1 MTYGVPSSVTPYNAA
16 TIAALETQ
24 TASLL
29 AEFQAYGAERI
40 EPAIVQPAG
49 AFLDRMG
56 EELRAR
62 IYVFAGPDG
71 TELCL
76 RPDLTIPA
84 AQTYLARVP
93 NGDRPL
99 KLCYAGPI
107 FRHDPAL
114 PQSSGQSF
122 QAGVENFNA
131 ADSAAADIETL
142 LLTHKSLVRTGL
154 KHSEVTLGDVGLF
167 ASLLDALALP
177 PYWRVKLRRHVWNP
191 ARLAELLA
199 HLTSPAGTGNEFLAR
214 IGSLAPVDARAALEA
229 ALAQDGI
236 KPIGFRTLDEI
247 TGRLLERA
255 AEASTSRL
263 PQSTAAL
270 ITSFAAVSVPA
281 TQAIDTLHRLTQAAG
296 ISIDRAIDALKKRFE
311 LLSKSGFDPAKAIFA
326 SRFGRNME
334 YYTGFV
340 FEFRPAPATPPIA
353 GGGRYDNLL
362 TALGAAKP
370 TPAIGLAIFGDR
382 LAVARGVAS

>member
-1 MTYGVPSSVTPYNAA
+1 MIASPPYDAA
-16 TIAALETQ
+16 TISALEAQ

-29 AEFQAYGAERI
+29 AEFAAYGAERI

-56 EELRAR
+56 EELRR
-62 IYVFAGPDG
+62 RTYVFAGPDG

-93 NGDRPL
+93 GGDRPL

-107 FRHDPAL
+107 FRHDPAQ
-114 PQSSGQSF
+114 PQSPGQSF

-131 ADSAAADIETL
+131 VDSAAADIETL
-142 LLTHKSLVRTGL
+142 LLTHKSLARTGL
-154 KHSEVTLGDVGLF
+154 RHSEVTLGDVGLF

-177 PYWRVKLRRHVWNP
+177 MHWRAKLRRHAWNP
-191 ARLAELLA
+191 ARLDEVLMQ
-199 HLTSPAGTGNEFLAR
+199 LTSPSTTGNEFFAR
-214 IGSLAPVDARAALEA
+214 IGTLPPLEA
-229 ALAQDGI
+229 RVALLGALAQDGI
-236 KPIGFRTLDEI
+236 KPIGFRTIDEI
-247 TGRLLERA
+247 TDRVLECA
-255 AEASTSRL
+255 VDASTARL

-270 ITSFAAVSVPA
+270 ITSFADVKVPA
-281 TQAIDTLHRLTQAAG
+281 TQAIDTLHRLTRSAAV
-296 ISIDRAIDALKKRFE
+296 SIDPAIDALQQRFD
-311 LLSKSGFDPAKAIFA
+311 LLTKSGFDFAKATFA

-340 FEFRPAPATPPIA
+340 FELRPASATSPVA

-370 TPAIGLAIFGDR
+370 TPAIGLAIFGER
-382 LAVARGVAS
+382 LAAVHRAATCP

>member
-1 MTYGVPSSVTPYNAA
+1 MIASPPYDAA
-16 TIAALETQ
+16 TISALETQ

-49 AFLDRMG
+49 AFLERMG

-93 NGDRPL
+93 QCDRPL

-114 PQSSGQSF
+114 PQSPGQSF

-131 ADSAAADIETL
+131 ANAAAADIEAL
-142 LLTHKSLVRTGL
+142 LLTNKSLARTGL
-154 KHSEVTLGDVGLF
+154 KQSEVTLGDVGLF
-167 ASLLDALALP
+167 ASLLDELSLP
-177 PYWRVKLRRHVWNP
+177 VHWRAKLRRYAWDP
-191 ARLAELLA
+191 ARLDEVLMQ
-199 HLTSPAGTGNEFLAR
+199 LTSSAATGNAFLAR
-214 IGSLAPVDARAALEA
+214 IGALPPLEA
-229 ALAQDGI
+229 RVALTEALAQDGI
-236 KPIGFRTLDEI
+236 KPIGFRTIDEI
-247 TGRLLERA
+247 ADRVLERA
-255 AEASTSRL
+255 ADISTARL
-263 PQSTAAL
+263 PQKTAAL
-270 ITSFAAVSVPA
+270 ITSFLAVKVPA
-281 TQAIDTLHRLTQAAG
+281 TQAIDTLRNLTRSASV
-296 ISIDRAIDALKKRFE
+296 SIDPAIDALQQRFD
-311 LLSKSGFDPAKAIFA
+311 LLAKSGFDLAKATFA

-340 FEFRPAPATPPIA
+340 FEFRPTSTTPPVA

-362 TALGAAKP
+362 TSLGAAKP
-370 TPAIGLAIFGDR
+370 TPAIGLAIFSER
-382 LAVARGVAS
+382 LAVASRARS